1 VSLLKKR
8 ATDIAESWVA
18 IDFETASSRGT
29 PCAVGLAEVENG
41 RVSAQHSWLIRP
53 PVFEFWPFNMALH
66 GITPEM
72 CDEAPSWDVSLER
85 ILAIVDGRPLA
96 AHNAGFDIGVIRDAC
111 DLSTL
116 AWPKL
121 TYACTLVI
129 SRRAWPTLSSHSLPF
144 VAASLGLVERAH
156 HDPQEDAAVAA
167 SIGLAAL
174 EGGHT
179 SSLQELLD
187 QMGLTTGAVER
198 DSWRGCHGRDQRAP
212 LPTEATPGANIRP
225 EHPLFGKSVCFTGAL
240 AIPRREAQQA
250 VVDRGGQATRGVT
263 KETEILV
270 TGYQDLT
277 KLASGQTKS
286 SKLRKAEVLRASGQ
300 SMEIITE
307 AELVRLLA
315 DVDSQATGGVRVV
328 EGP

>member
-1 VSLLKKR
+1 MSLLKKR

-72 CDEAPSWDVSLER
+72 CDEAPRWDVSLER

-116 AWPKL
+116 EWPKL

-129 SRRAWPTLSSHSLPF
+129 SRRAWPALSCHSLPF
-144 VAASLGLVERAH
+144 VAAYLGLAEKAH
-156 HDPQEDAAVAA
+156 HDAQEDAAVAA
-167 SIGLAAL
+167 AIGLAAL
-174 EGGHT
+174 EAVQT
-179 SSLQELLD
+179 SSLQDLLD
-187 QMGLTTGAVER
+187 RMRLTAGVVER
-198 DSWRGCHGRDQRAP
+198 DSWRGCHGKDQRAS
-212 LPTEATPGANIRP
+212 LPTEPTPGAYVRA

-240 AIPRREAQQA
+240 AITRREAQQA
-250 VVDRGGQATRGVT
+250 VVDRGGQVTRGVT
-263 KETEILV
+263 KEN
-270 TGYQDLT
+270 
-277 KLASGQTKS
+277 
-286 SKLRKAEVLRASGQ
+286 
-300 SMEIITE
+300 
-307 AELVRLLA
+307 
-315 DVDSQATGGVRVV
+315 RVSAPP
-328 EGP
+328 EY